1 MIGRIIGAVASS
13 WRRAANA
20 HDAAALIAQCR
31 RAGSEVRLRMP
42 VVIYAPEL
50 LELGDRVDVGEFTHI
65 RANGGVRIGSRVLI
79 AANVTITSRGH
90 NVELPRWGVTAD
102 APVVIEDDVWI
113 GAGAI
118 VLPGVTV
125 GRGAV
130 VAAGAVVTA
139 DVPPFTVVGGVPAKT
154 IKAVPQP
161 ESRQ

>member
-1 MIGRIIGAVASS
+1 MNPLPRLAAWLVRQAAQYEAQALVARCQSKGR
-13 WRRAANA
+13 
-20 HDAAALIAQCR
+20 
-31 RAGSEVRLRMP
+31 VRLRMP
-42 VVIYAPEL
+42 VVIYSPEQ
-50 LELGDRVDVGEFTHI
+50 LELGDRVDIGEFTHI
-65 RANGGVRIGSRVLI
+65 RANGGVRIGSGVLI

-118 VLPGVTV
+118 VLPGVTI
-125 GRGAV
+125 GRGSV

-154 IKAVPQP
+154 IKPVPNS
-161 ESRQ
+161 ESH